1 MRVNTRASPT
11 PSEVAIDHKLAKD
24 AVAGRE
30 AKPQLRQITQTR
42 DRAGQDLPRAQA
54 PVHRPARPY
63 APTMSQQLAALAR
76 AQHRRVEERGQ
87 GTMLSTTRRAK
98 LRLSSRA
105 RGVWR

>member
-42 DRAGQDLPRAQA
+42 DRAGQDLPRAPA
-54 PVHRPARPY
+54 PVHRPARPLY
-63 APTMSQQLAALAR
+63 APTMSQQLAAL